1 MSSFKRIRDGVG
13 GRSVESRR
21 FRRHCFSCRSF
32 NELNEPPRRFRERV
46 RTERQRMPVPRYV
59 PMNQR
64 NSSFLVEI
72 SLPFSISWD
81 ARLPVY
87 LRELVVHLFLPLFPS
102 RGLLFPPLFRPNSWT
117 FAQALPRPYLLYF
130 PTKV

>member
-46 RTERQRMPVPRYV
+46 RTERQRMTVPRYV

-72 SLPFSISWD
+72 PLPFSISWD
-81 ARLPVY
+81 ATLPVY
-87 LRELVVHLFLPLFPS
+87 LRELVVHLFLPLLSSSWSPFSTTLPVKLV
-102 RGLLFPPLFRPNSWT
+102 GFRSG
-117 FAQALPRPYLLYF
+117 FASTLPF
-130 PTKV
+130 VFSN